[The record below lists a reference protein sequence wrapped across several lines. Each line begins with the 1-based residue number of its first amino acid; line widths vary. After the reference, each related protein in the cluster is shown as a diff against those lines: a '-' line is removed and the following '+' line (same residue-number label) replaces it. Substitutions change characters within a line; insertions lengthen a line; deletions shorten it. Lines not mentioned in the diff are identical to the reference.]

1 VSGKVGAERWA
12 VEYIKYQ
19 FERGVRGDAL
29 NRAMIWSDWEFE
41 MIVVTGKGEPLWA
54 ADGKYLTEWWV
65 GGPAF
70 YVEVQ
75 EAR

>member
-1 VSGKVGAERWA
+1 VG
-12 VEYIKYQ
+12 
-19 FERGVRGDAL
+19 RGVHQVPVREGRSGRRSESGHDL
-29 NRAMIWSDWEFE
+29 VDWEFE
-41 MIVVTGKGEPLWA
+41 RIVVTGKGEPLWA

-75 EAR
+75 EER